1 MCLKSASDR
10 QSIPIILYASK
21 QHSAYP
27 EGGLRS
33 QKSKWQ
39 IALSLSASSQSSHLN
54 CFCPPP
60 RPSTLD
66 DFPFPFLSFRPSFY
80 FSHSN
85 QFLGNRNRH
94 SFCCVICAFAFQ
106 CLKAAA
112 PALKLFL
119 VHRQKLLSY
128 ANWDANEKWK
138 GTRIGGKIVEWNDDR
153 RTLKGKKTYRV
164 SYRGKKF
171 GRQMGFFPCQ
181 KIT

>member
-1 MCLKSASDR
+1 MCLKSASDSQFPLFFMR
-10 QSIPIILYASK
+10 QSSILHI
-21 QHSAYP
+21 QR
-27 EGGLRS
+27 EVWEVRS
-33 QKSKWQ
+33 RSDKSRF
-39 IALSLSASSQSSHLN
+39 LSLSASSQSSHLN
-54 CFCPPP
+54 CFCPLS
-60 RPSTLD
+60 RPSTLY
-66 DFPFPFLSFRPSFY
+66 DFPFLSLSFRPSFY

-119 VHRQKLLSY
+119 VHRQKLPSY